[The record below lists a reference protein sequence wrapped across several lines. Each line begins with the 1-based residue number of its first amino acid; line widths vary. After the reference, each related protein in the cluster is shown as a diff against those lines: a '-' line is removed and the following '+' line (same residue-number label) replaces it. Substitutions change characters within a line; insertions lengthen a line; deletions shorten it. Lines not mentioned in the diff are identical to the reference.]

1 MSAQG
6 HGVCRFCAGAEWDA
20 FYVVTDGGVAKF
32 GITTGDG
39 SHRLLTHAG
48 QGYTEVV
55 RLVTGLPGTVALDA
69 ENAVKSALALA
80 GEKPVRGREYFDASC
95 RALILDVADSW
106 LGPAD
111 KRAETI
117 EKAAVA
123 TAWLQEELFAA

>member
-1 MSAQG
+1 M
-6 HGVCRFCAGAEWDA
+6 
-20 FYVVTDGGVAKF
+20 VTGGGVVKC

-39 SHRLLTHAG
+39 RHRLLIHAG

-55 RLVTGLPGTVALDA
+55 RLVTGLPGTVALDT

-95 RALILDVADSW
+95 LILDVVDFG
-106 LGPAD
+106 LGVAD

-117 EKAAVA
+117 ENAAVA
-123 TAWLQEELFAA
+123 TVWLQEELFAA